1 MGLDMYFTKKY
12 YIWSQNREGVKITG
26 VKGVNSR
33 KVKEISEDAGYW
45 RKANAIH
52 GWFVEN
58 VQDGEDD
65 CKEYLVDQEQ
75 MIELLNTVNKV
86 LKASKLVKGKVYGGT
101 RFEGGKSTII
111 WEDGKVIENPKVAKE
126 LLPVTGG
133 FFFGNYDEDQNPYDQ
148 YYLEDL
154 KNTKKILETAL
165 ASTKEKNN
173 EVAVDFYYS
182 SSW

>member
-12 YIWSQNREGVKITG
+12 YIWTKDREKVKITG

-52 GWFVEN
+52 NWFVQN

-65 CKEYLVDQEQ
+65 CKEYYVSEEQ
-75 MIELLNTVNKV
+75 MKELLDVVNKV
-86 LKASKLVKGKVYGGT
+86 LKASKLVKGKIQNGSRSYKDEKT
-101 RFEGGKSTII
+101 GKWVSNEPIM
-111 WEDGKVIENPKVAKE
+111 EDGEYVEDPSVAEE
-126 LLPVTGG
+126 LLPNTEG
-133 FFFGNYDEDQNPYDQ
+133 FFFGSQAYDQ
-148 YYLEDL
+148 YYIADL
-154 KNTKKILETAL
+154 KETKKILETAL
-165 ASTKEKNN
+165 KDNGKGAE
-173 EVAVDFYYS
+173 FYYS